1 MVGETFL
8 SCSQPGNS
16 SLHQK
21 KTNKN
26 VVKIPSW
33 LQLMIR
39 DADYWLEKEFWASG
53 AWSED
58 GVLLEPCRG
67 HFVFCAPEL
76 IAWAQVCV
84 VASRNRST

>member
-1 MVGETFL
+1 
-8 SCSQPGNS
+8 
-16 SLHQK
+16 
-21 KTNKN
+21 
-26 VVKIPSW
+26 
-33 LQLMIR
+33 MIR